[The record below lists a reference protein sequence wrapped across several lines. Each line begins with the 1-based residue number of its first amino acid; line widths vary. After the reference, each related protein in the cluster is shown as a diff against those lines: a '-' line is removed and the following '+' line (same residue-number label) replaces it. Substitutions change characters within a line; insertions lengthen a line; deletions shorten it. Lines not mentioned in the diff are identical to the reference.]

1 MRDKRAKSIIS
12 SETSIHYDHKL
23 DELIIYTDSGRV
35 LRPLFV
41 LKDNQLKITHED
53 IEEAK
58 K

>member
-41 LKDNQLKITHED
+41 LQDN
-53 IEEAK
+53 
-58 K
+58 